1 MRILYVSNG
10 SNFLGAGGMEYHL
23 VDVTGQLKERGVKIG
38 FAVRKGTFLERELLA
53 GEPDVFPLTCTGI
66 RKVISWFQLLIAI
79 VRFKPDIISVN
90 RERDVVQTYLTA
102 KLYNIFFNKKTK
114 LISVFHN
121 IGWKFPFNID
131 RLDGAIF
138 PNLYIK
144 NEYIHSQETNHLQRV
159 IYHGI
164 NIDKFF
170 YKNNEDVDRKRKFF
184 TGKSGP
190 IIGMVGEFRKN
201 QMELVDVAICLRA
214 KTDKFTFAVVGRG
227 SEEEIETLNRKIGI
241 NNLENHFIVT
251 GNVQRDKIPDIF
263 CDLDISITTNR
274 VEPFGMVF
282 IESLASYTPLIAYN
296 SGGPVEILANG
307 GGHLVDGGPED
318 MAEHIFC
325 LISNAELRC
334 RMGIDARKSAEQ
346 FFSIA
351 SMGQQHFDYYVELL
365 HS

>member
-1 MRILYVSNG
+1 MRVLYVSNG

-23 VDVTGQLKERGVKIG
+23 VDVTGQLKERGVKLG
-38 FAVRKGTFLERELLA
+38 FAVRKGTLLERELLA
-53 GEPDVFPLTCTGI
+53 GEPDVFPMTCTGF
-66 RKVISWFQLLIAI
+66 RKVISWFQLLRAIAS
-79 VRFKPDIISVN
+79 FKPDIISIN
-90 RERDVVQTYLTA
+90 RERDVVQTYLTT
-102 KLYNIFFNKKTK
+102 KLYNILFNKKTK

-144 NEYIHSQETNHLQRV
+144 NEYIHSHKTNHLQRV

-170 YKNNEDVDRKRKFF
+170 YKDNNDINRARKFF
-184 TGKSGP
+184 VGKSGP

-201 QMELVDVAICLRA
+201 QIELVDVAICLRA

-227 SEEEIETLNRKIGI
+227 SDEEIETLHKKIRL
-241 NNLENHFIVT
+241 NNLEEHFIVT

-263 CDLDISITTNR
+263 YDLDISVTTNR

-296 SGGPVEILANG
+296 SGGPVEILAHG
-307 GGHLVDGGPED
+307 GGRLVDGGPEE
-318 MAEHIFC
+318 MAEQIFR
-325 LISNAELRC
+325 LISDSELRC
-334 RMGIDARKSAEQ
+334 SMGTDARESAEK

-351 SMGQQHFDYYVELL
+351 SMGRQHFDYYVELL
-365 HS
+365 QS